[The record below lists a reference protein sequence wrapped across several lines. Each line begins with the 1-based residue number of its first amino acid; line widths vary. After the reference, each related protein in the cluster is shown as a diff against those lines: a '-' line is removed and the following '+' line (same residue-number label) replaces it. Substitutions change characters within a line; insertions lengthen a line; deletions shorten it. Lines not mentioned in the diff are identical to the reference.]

1 MTGVRATTPKYKRGR
16 RESRPSASYGSRRSV
31 ARDDRAAEVE
41 AIIDAELKRVLV
53 IVEAA
58 ERHQYSGRHEA
69 GVAEIIVL
77 ILALGRPVLGDHV
90 FHAGADGVAVAMV
103 GIEREGERR
112 ACKRQGVAVIG
123 IGVAAFDVDQT
134 RAPGVADTGGDRS
147 QRALVAG
154 EGEAGGEHRIEI
166 VAAEPG
172 VLPLDAENP

>member
-1 MTGVRATTPKYKRGR
+1 MTGVRATTPKHKKGR

-41 AIIDAELKRVLV
+41 AIIDAELQRVLV

-90 FHAGADGVAVAMV
+90 FPP
-103 GIEREGERR
+103 
-112 ACKRQGVAVIG
+112 
-123 IGVAAFDVDQT
+123 
-134 RAPGVADTGGDRS
+134 AP
-147 QRALVAG
+147 ALVPVPMAG
-154 EGEAGGEHRIEI
+154 IYPQADRR
-166 VAAEPG
+166 P
-172 VLPLDAENP
+172 